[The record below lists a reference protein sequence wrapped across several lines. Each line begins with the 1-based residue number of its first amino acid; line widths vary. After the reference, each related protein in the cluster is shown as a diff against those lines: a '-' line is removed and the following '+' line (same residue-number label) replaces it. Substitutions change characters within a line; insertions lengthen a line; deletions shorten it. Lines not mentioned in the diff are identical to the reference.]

1 MNHVEEEDLGL
12 HLAHH
17 EYGLQAQY
25 AHQVRS
31 DKVGPSVI
39 LD

>member
-25 AHQVRS
+25 AHRVS
-31 DKVGPSVI
+31 GGE
-39 LD
+39 